1 VHLVGRPVD
10 KEDRVTPC
18 ELLSRSVPTAS
29 ASTEAAHARITEAWQ
44 TRLELI
50 QHATE
55 RRMLPVLDLNPA
67 IEPAGALT
75 AVVVFRNQAFVPHQ
89 ECGVGFR
96 QLRNLPPWFATTV
109 KQIASPN
116 PVPPDFVVKN
126 GSNMRS
132 RSSIGIPGP
141 ESWTD
146 SNTVE

>member
-1 VHLVGRPVD
+1 MHLVGRPVD

-18 ELLSRSVPTAS
+18 KLLSRSVPTAS

-96 QLRNLPPWFATTV
+96 QLRTCRRTCPGQLCA
-109 KQIASPN
+109 
-116 PVPPDFVVKN
+116 
-126 GSNMRS
+126 RS
-132 RSSIGIPGP
+132 RPSADQAGRAGIV
-141 ESWTD
+141 
-146 SNTVE
+146 N